1 MCAIKKKII
10 IKVLAV
16 LFTLILV
23 VLISSAARLAR
34 INITD
39 KKKIIIKVLAVLFTL
54 ILVVLISSA
63 ARLARINITD
73 TSTPILKGLRSFFGM
88 LERVTPFAAVREENS
103 ILHDRVDLL
112 TRMAEETLAIN
123 DENARLRSL
132 LDFRKLIPYTSIPA
146 QVIGRDPSNWSNS
159 LIIDKGSSSGIK
171 TNMAVISTRGLVGR
185 IVETGKIS
193 SKALLITDPNLR
205 VGILIRRNRQGGI
218 LTGTPGG
225 RCKIIYISLD
235 SDVKPGDKVMT
246 AGFGSVFPKGILIGE
261 IEKVGRE
268 EGRLYKYAILKPS
281 QDLSRLEEVLC
292 IIK

>member
-1 MCAIKKKII
+1 MRNKKKII
-10 IKVLAV
+10 IKILAV
-16 LFTLILV
+16 LFT
-23 VLISSAARLAR
+23 A
-34 INITD
+34 
-39 KKKIIIKVLAVLFTL
+39 

-73 TSTPILKGLRSFFGM
+73 TSAPILKGLGSFFRT
-88 LERVTPFAAVREENS
+88 LERITPFAAVREENI

-171 TNMAVISTRGLVGR
+171 TSMAVISTRGLVGR

-205 VGILIRRNRQGGI
+205 VGVLIRRNRQGGI
-218 LTGTPGG
+218 LTGAPGG

-292 IIK
+292 IIR

>member
-1 MCAIKKKII
+1 VRNKKNRII
-10 IKVLAV
+10 LNIFAV
-16 LFTLILV
+16 FFAVILV
-23 VLISSAARLAR
+23 VLVSSATRSVR

-39 KKKIIIKVLAVLFTL
+39 K
-54 ILVVLISSA
+54 SA
-63 ARLARINITD
+63 
-73 TSTPILKGLRSFFGM
+73 PIFKGIHSFFGL
-88 LERVTPFAAVREENS
+88 LEKIAPFAALKEENK

-112 TRMAEETLAIN
+112 TRMAAETQVIN
-123 DENARLRSL
+123 DDNARLRSL
-132 LDFRKLIPYTSIPA
+132 LDFRKAIPYTSIPA

-171 TNMAVISTRGLVGR
+171 TNMAVMSTRGLVGR
-185 IVETGKIS
+185 IVEAGKFS

-205 VGILIRRNRQGGI
+205 VGVLIRRSRQGGI
-218 LTGTPGG
+218 LTGNPGG

-268 EGRLYKYAILKPS
+268 GGRLYKYAILKPS

-292 IIK
+292 IIR

>member
-1 MCAIKKKII
+1 MRNKKDKII
-10 IKVLAV
+10 PKILAV
-16 LFTLILV
+16 LLAVILV
-23 VLISSAARLAR
+23 VFISFAARS
-34 INITD
+34 I
-39 KKKIIIKVLAVLFTL
+39 
-54 ILVVLISSA
+54 
-63 ARLARINITD
+63 RINITD
-73 TSTPILKGLRSFFGM
+73 TSAPMLKGLRSFFG
-88 LERVTPFAAVREENS
+88 LVERITPFAGLREENN

-112 TRMAEETLAIN
+112 TRMAEETKAISDDN
-123 DENARLRSL
+123 ERLRGL
-132 LDFRKLIPYTSIPA
+132 LDFRKTIPYTSIPA

-185 IVETGKIS
+185 ITETGKLS
-193 SKALLITDPNLR
+193 SKALLITDPNLK
-205 VGILIRRNRQGGI
+205 VGVLIRRNRQGGI
-218 LTGTPGG
+218 LTGRPGG

-235 SDVKPGDKVMT
+235 SDVRPGDKVIT

-292 IIK
+292 IIR